1 MKLILLFA
9 FVMSSCAGYASDN
22 FFIPMGITQSTVPVT
37 LHKGIRTLVV
47 TAEIEFTGSIACNQG
62 VKTLTISKSAGKF
75 HGTFT
80 FTDPID
86 SEEVATLS
94 VKLTK
99 VQDNDTTFKIG
110 QINYSTPVLSVKLA
124 GNNQLALSA
133 QADGEQNV
141 RVIKPDGTTDS
152 LILSSTKD
160 RLQPNLYRAMY
171 NPTQV
176 GTYVFEISDSIPVGF
191 KVKSLPNTS
200 ISESKAEIDQ
210 SGNGFAINSTI
221 PSPHRIVFFYTLNG
235 VEKTK
240 SMALNGPGYTSL
252 NINGAE
258 VKTVSAVL
266 PDGQTKVLWPNQ

>member
-37 LHKGIRTLVV
+37 IHKGIRTLVV
-47 TAEIEFTGSIACNQG
+47 TAEAEFTGSIACSQG
-62 VKTLTISKSAGKF
+62 VKTLTISQTSGKF

-80 FTDPID
+80 FTDQVD

-99 VQDNDTTFKIG
+99 VQDNDTAFQIG
-110 QINYSTPVLSVKLA
+110 QINYNTPLLSVKLA
-124 GNNQLALSA
+124 TNNQIALST
-133 QADGEQNV
+133 QADGEQSV
-141 RVIKPDGTTDS
+141 RVIKPDGTTES
-152 LILSSTKD
+152 LILSSTND

-176 GTYVFEISDSIPVGF
+176 GSYVFEISGSIPVVF

-200 ISESKAEIDQ
+200 IPESKAEIDQ
-210 SGNGFAINSTI
+210 SGNGFTINSTI
-221 PSPHRIVFFYTLNG
+221 PGPHRIVFFYTLNG

-240 SMALNGPGYTSL
+240 SVALSGPGYASL
-252 NINGAE
+252 KVDDAN

-266 PDGQTKVLWPNQ
+266 PDGQTKVLWQSQ